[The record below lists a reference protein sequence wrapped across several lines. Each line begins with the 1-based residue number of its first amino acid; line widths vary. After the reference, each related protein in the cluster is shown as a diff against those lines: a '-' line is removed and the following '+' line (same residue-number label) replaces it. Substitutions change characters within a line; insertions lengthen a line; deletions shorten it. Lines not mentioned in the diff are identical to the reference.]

1 MRPSGNHITGRSWTI
16 AHLLLL
22 VGLAACSTST
32 PPLPQLAPDAVVL
45 AYGDSLTYGTG
56 AGGDQSYPAVL
67 ERLVRRRVING
78 GVPGELSGDGA
89 KRLPALLD
97 EHRPQLLILCHGGND
112 LLRKRDADNIETN
125 LRTMIGLA
133 RERNIPVVLVGV
145 PRPGL
150 LLSVPDFYRKIAR
163 EFGLPLEA
171 EVLPQIEGDRALKS
185 DSIHPNADG
194 YRLLAQRIYALMRSA
209 GAV

>member
-1 MRPSGNHITGRSWTI
+1 M
-16 AHLLLL
+16 
-22 VGLAACSTST
+22 
-32 PPLPQLAPDAVVL
+32 
-45 AYGDSLTYGTG
+45 
-56 AGGDQSYPAVL
+56 
-67 ERLVRRRVING
+67 RRRVING

-89 KRLPALLD
+89 KRLAALLD